1 MKRTCKSRKRIHFIY
16 LEWRYERYSEI
27 DGITETAKH
36 EIKKQKGGFLGPVL
50 ASLAASLA
58 QRVISSVV
66 KDVTG
71 RGVMRAGRGYNC
83 GTLILLRLNIFHK
96 MY

>member
-1 MKRTCKSRKRIHFIY
+1 MKDIQRLMVLLKQQNMK
-16 LEWRYERYSEI
+16 E
-27 DGITETAKH
+27 
-36 EIKKQKGGFLGPVL
+36 KKQKGGFLGPVL
-50 ASLAASLA
+50 PSLAASLA